1 MGKVIFFIS
10 LLGVLVNAQDI
21 SIRDNQ
27 QLEKECLQCHVEQQ
41 IPSALIYRRYL
52 MKYSTFER
60 MEKKMFSYI
69 KNPDQ
74 KHSIMPP
81 QFFLKFPM
89 KEVSTLDDDT
99 LQKMIK
105 RYLNSFD
112 VKKKLVLPQ

>member
-1 MGKVIFFIS
+1 MEKIIFFFA
-10 LLGVLVNAQDI
+10 LLCIVGHAQNVNVEDK
-21 SIRDNQ
+21 Q
-27 QLEKECLQCHVEQQ
+27 QLQKECLQCHVNQQ

-60 MEKKMFSYI
+60 MQKAIFAYI

-89 KEVSTLDDDT
+89 KEDSSLDDDKI
-99 LQKMIK
+99 QEMIK
-105 RYLNSFD
+105 SYLNAFD